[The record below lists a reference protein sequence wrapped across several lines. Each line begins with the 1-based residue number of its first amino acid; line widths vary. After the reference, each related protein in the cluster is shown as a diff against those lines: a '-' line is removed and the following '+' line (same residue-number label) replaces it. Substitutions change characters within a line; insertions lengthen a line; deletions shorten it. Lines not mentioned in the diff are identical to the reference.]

1 MRVDPYIY
9 HCPLRQAD
17 GKRAPHRTPSSNRL
31 NLNELGEDRSSIR
44 QYLSRPNVNPGF
56 TFGPDPLDAAMTR
69 LRCRFPTG
77 SLTNPGVSD
86 RPPDNHNN
94 ISTRRFVRT
103 SYDTVF
109 WTQIPSVKDF
119 MRAYV
124 ALRGFTRLC
133 ACLHGHALHCAP
145 LIVLAV
151 SCTSQ
156 CLRRVN
162 SYRLPAKSIYFHL
175 LAFARSCSHFCIC
188 NRILTTR
195 KTSQDRARP
204 HLTLTT

>member
-1 MRVDPYIY
+1 MLQGRSRRYDSPKAERGLKERKDAGSFSEEKRTTV
-9 HCPLRQAD
+9 CPSQ
-17 GKRAPHRTPSSNRL
+17 
-31 NLNELGEDRSSIR
+31 
-44 QYLSRPNVNPGF
+44 
-56 TFGPDPLDAAMTR
+56 
-69 LRCRFPTG
+69 
-77 SLTNPGVSD
+77 
-86 RPPDNHNN
+86 
-94 ISTRRFVRT
+94 
-103 SYDTVF
+103 YDTVF